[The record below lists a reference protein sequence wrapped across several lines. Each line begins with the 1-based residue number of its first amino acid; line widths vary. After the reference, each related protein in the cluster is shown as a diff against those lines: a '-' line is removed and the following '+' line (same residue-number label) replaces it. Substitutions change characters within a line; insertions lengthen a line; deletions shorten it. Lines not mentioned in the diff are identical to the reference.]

1 MQTRLFKFGKIF
13 LVFMLTALVT
23 NVVMEIVIPTPE
35 KGRIISKHGW
45 GHYLIVNVRGIV
57 LFFVLFSLTGSV
69 IYNTTSLMS
78 ADMGV
83 ASLVIGFLL
92 EFAFMRPDWVLHVL
106 TLKPRTGDLV
116 AIIVSMFYWYIAWGL
131 PSYLVWRLLM
141 GLEK

>member
-1 MQTRLFKFGKIF
+1 VQTRLFKFGKIF

-45 GHYLIVNVRGIV
+45 GHYLIVDVRGIV

-106 TLKPRTGDLV
+106 TLKPRPGDLV

-131 PSYLVWRLLM
+131 PSYIVWRLLM